1 MVWSRGNEPPTSE
14 TAYMALQRRA
24 IGGLKLGFGV
34 GLVGLSVV
42 GIGKDSLRDDIED
55 RMNCRFIDLSKIRL
69 ESMSFRKAKAGRS
82 CEWLIHLSAE
92 QFNPS
97 AAVSK
102 ITACCESDQ

>member
-1 MVWSRGNEPPTSE
+1 
-14 TAYMALQRRA
+14 MALQRRA
-24 IGGLKLGFGV
+24 ISGLKLGFGV

-42 GIGKDSLRDDIED
+42 GIGKGSLRDDIQD

-92 QFNPS
+92 QFKRQT
-97 AAVSK
+97 AVSK
-102 ITACCESDQ
+102 ITAGIDSDHFIRH